1 MHIFESMVAI
11 GMKTVTDKSILLS
24 LSAMVAQI
32 PIVSKPF
39 PNSLDIGYNSPGRTQ
54 FGAHTMATFA
64 YEAMNSSGQEVKDEI
79 EAATSEEAIKR
90 IRDKGFFPT
99 KVKEKAAKKGAKKKA
114 AAEAAGPIQKK
125 RKMPLS
131 IGGVPKKQLVTFTR
145 QLSTLQDA
153 GLPILRSLQ
162 ILEEQQRPGLLKAI
176 IGGVADEVEGGGTL
190 SDAMANFPK
199 AFDKLYV
206 NMINAGEAGGVLD
219 LILARLAEFM
229 EKAAKLKK
237 KVIGAMI
244 YPCVVIT
251 IAVAIVSMIMIVVI
265 PKFKSIFSDFHA
277 ELPAVTQLLL
287 TISNWFAQE
296 YGWAY
301 VLIGPVVFM
310 LIIKLIRMSEGGKY
324 AVDKVK
330 LMIPILGGILGKT
343 AIARFTRTLG
353 TLISAGVPILDAI
366 NITKETCGNEVYTKA
381 LSKVHDAI
389 REGESMADPL
399 RATKVCDAIVVNM
412 IDVGEET
419 GDLDKMLIKV
429 ADNYDS
435 DVDVLVGSLISIMEP
450 VMVVVLGVIVGFI
463 VIALFM
469 PMVTLIESIS
479 SPAKK

>member
-1 MHIFESMVAI
+1 MP
-11 GMKTVTDKSILLS
+11 T
-24 LSAMVAQI
+24 
-32 PIVSKPF
+32 
-39 PNSLDIGYNSPGRTQ
+39 Y
-54 FGAHTMATFA
+54 A
-64 YEAMNSSGQEVKDEI
+64 YEAMNASGQEVREEI
-79 EAATSEEAIKR
+79 DATSSEEAIAK
-90 IRDKGFFPT
+90 IRGKGYFPT
-99 KVKEKAAKKGAKKKA
+99 KVREKASKKKV
-114 AAEAAGPIQKK
+114 QKK
-125 RKMPLS
+125 ADTATGPTKKMPFS
-131 IGGVPKKQLVTFTR
+131 IGGVPRKQLVGFTR

-162 ILEEQQRPGLLKAI
+162 ILEQQQKPGLLKAI

-190 SDAMANFPK
+190 SDAMSKYPK

-206 NMINAGEAGGVLD
+206 NMIAAGEAGGVLD
-219 LILARLAEFM
+219 LILARLADFM

-244 YPCVVIT
+244 YPAVVIS
-251 IAVAIVSMIMIVVI
+251 IAVGIVSMIMIVVI
-265 PKFKSIFSDFHA
+265 PKFEDIFKDFRLD
-277 ELPAVTQLLL
+277 LPTPTKILLG
-287 TISNWFAQE
+287 ISRWFAND

-301 VLIGPVVFM
+301 LLAAPFVIVGL
-310 LIIKLIRMSEGGKY
+310 IKLIRLSEGGKY
-324 AVDKVK
+324 AIDLIKLKV
-330 LMIPILGGILGKT
+330 PILGAILSKT

-366 NITKETCGNEVYTKA
+366 NITKETSGNEVYARA
-381 LSKVHDAI
+381 LVKVHDAI

-419 GDLDKMLIKV
+419 GDLDKMLLKV

-435 DVDVLVGSLISIMEP
+435 DVDVLVASLISILEP

-469 PMVTLIESIS
+469 PMISLIEGIS
-479 SPAKK
+479 GKK

>member
-1 MHIFESMVAI
+1 M
-11 GMKTVTDKSILLS
+11 GL
-24 LSAMVAQI
+24 
-32 PIVSKPF
+32 
-39 PNSLDIGYNSPGRTQ
+39 
-54 FGAHTMATFA
+54 FA

-79 EAATSEEAIKR
+79 EAATTEEAISK
-90 IRDKGFFPT
+90 IRGKGYFPT
-99 KVKEKAAKKGAKKKA
+99 KVREKAAKKVAKKKGGP
-114 AAEAAGPIQKK
+114 AGDSAPLQKK
-125 RKMPLS
+125 RKMPIS
-131 IGGVPKKQLVTFTR
+131 IGGVPRKQLVQFTR

-162 ILEEQQRPGLLKAI
+162 ILETQQKPGLLKAI

-190 SDAMANFPK
+190 SDAMAKFPK

-206 NMINAGEAGGVLD
+206 NMINAGEMGGVLD
-219 LILARLAEFM
+219 LILARLADFM

-244 YPCVVIT
+244 YPAVVIS
-251 IAVAIVSMIMIVVI
+251 IAVGVVSLIMIVVI
-265 PKFKSIFSDFHA
+265 PKFEGIFRDFKT
-277 ELPAVTQLLL
+277 ELPDVTKALLA
-287 TISNWFAQE
+287 ISRWFATQ

-301 VLIGPVVFM
+301 VLISPIVFIGLM
-310 LIIKLIRMSEGGKY
+310 KLIQLSEGGKY
-324 AVDKVK
+324 LVDAVK
-330 LMIPILGGILGKT
+330 LKIPILGGILSKT
-343 AIARFTRTLG
+343 SIARFTRTLG

-366 NITKETCGNEVYTKA
+366 NITKETCGNEVYTRA
-381 LSKVHDAI
+381 LAKVHDAI

-435 DVDVLVGSLISIMEP
+435 DVDVLVSSLISILEP

-463 VIALFM
+463 VVALFM
-469 PMVTLIESIS
+469 PMVSLIETIS
-479 SPAKK
+479 SPAKH